1 MSEFASIIFDCD
13 GVLLNSNHIKTQ
25 AFYNASKIYGH
36 AAAQALTDYHVKNGG
51 ISRYKKFEY
60 FFTRILEKEI
70 QKDELD
76 DLLLHFA
83 EEVKKS
89 LLTCEIAEGLEELR
103 KKSKNAKWLIVSGG
117 DQAELRE
124 VFSLRGLDYYF
135 DGGIFGSPDSK
146 DKILVREIENE
157 NIKVPCLFI
166 GDSKYDYQSAKDA
179 GLDFLFISQW
189 SEVKG
194 WREWANGEG
203 INCRH
208 SLLGLLD

>member
-1 MSEFASIIFDCD
+1 MSKFATIIFDCD

-25 AFYNASKIYGH
+25 AFYNVSRIYGH

-51 ISRYKKFEY
+51 VSRYEKFEY
-60 FFTRILEKEI
+60 FLTKILEKEI
-70 QKDELD
+70 QKTELD
-76 DLLLHFA
+76 NLLLNFA
-83 EEVKKS
+83 QEVKKS

-189 SEVKG
+189 SEVKE
-194 WREWANGEG
+194 WRIWASEEG
-203 INCRH
+203 INCQH